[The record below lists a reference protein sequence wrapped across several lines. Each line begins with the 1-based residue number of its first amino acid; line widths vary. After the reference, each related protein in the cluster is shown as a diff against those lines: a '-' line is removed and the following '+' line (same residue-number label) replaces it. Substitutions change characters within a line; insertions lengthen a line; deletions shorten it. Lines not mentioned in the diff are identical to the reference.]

1 MATAKQLALTSSA
14 VLTALVLAGCSGGGG
29 AEQASESPA
38 ADGAASEAPAELAVN
53 EPVVVTYDGGLAVL
67 DGETLEVKNQIPMD
81 GFLRINPA
89 GDEGHVMVSTSEGFQ
104 VLDATRAQL
113 TDVVFPAQE
122 PGHVVPHGETT
133 ALFADGTGEVT
144 LIDPHDLSEAEPATE
159 KFTTPSPHHGVAV
172 VLEDGTRVLSEGTEE
187 GRTGAVAL
195 DANGQQVASSSDCPG
210 LHGET
215 VVADE
220 TVVLGCENG
229 PLVFKAGEFTKI
241 TAPDA
246 YARSGNLRG
255 SAESPI
261 ALGDYKV
268 DPDAEL
274 ERPDQFALIDTTTNQ
289 LRVVPLPEGVS
300 YSFRSLA
307 MGPHAEPM
315 ILGTDG
321 KLHVFDAGTGD
332 VVRSIDVVTPWT
344 EPDEWQ
350 QPMPTVFVRGHD
362 VYVTDPAS
370 SEIHVVDVETGEVT
384 QTAQL
389 PVTPNELSGPVGH
402 EH

>member
-1 MATAKQLALTSSA
+1 MVLPKPVALTSGA
-14 VLTALVLAGCSGGGG
+14 VLTALVLAGCGGGG
-29 AEQASESPA
+29 GEQPSDSTAAEGTPSQT
-38 ADGAASEAPAELAVN
+38 PAEMAVN
-53 EPVVVTYDGGLAVL
+53 EPVVLTYDGGLAVL

-89 GDEGHVMVSTSEGFQ
+89 GDESHVMVSTSEGFH
-104 VLDATRAQL
+104 VLDATGAQL
-113 TDVVFPAQE
+113 TDLVFPAQE

-144 LIDPHDLSEAEPATE
+144 LVNPHDLSEAEPATE
-159 KFTTPSPHHGVAV
+159 KFSTPSPHHGVAV

-195 DANGQQVASSSDCPG
+195 DAGGEEIASNNDCPG

-229 PLVFKAGEFTKI
+229 PLIYKAGVFTKVP
-241 TAPDA
+241 APDA

-255 SAESPI
+255 SADSPI

-274 ERPDQFALIDTTTNQ
+274 ERPNQFALIDTTTDQ
-289 LRVVPLPEGVS
+289 LRVVPLPQGVS

-370 SEIHVVDVETGEVT
+370 SEIHLVDVETGEVT